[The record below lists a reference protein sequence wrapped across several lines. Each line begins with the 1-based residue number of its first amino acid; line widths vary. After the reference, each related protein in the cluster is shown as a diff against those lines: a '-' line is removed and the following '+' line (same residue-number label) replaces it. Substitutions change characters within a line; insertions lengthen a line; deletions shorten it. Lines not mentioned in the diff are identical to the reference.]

1 MQSSDDSNARPS
13 LAAQRAKVE
22 AEIQDAWER
31 ESLSDLCLIARR
43 LLWASHPVPFA
54 GSFGDVVAAG
64 ATVKDWGAVPE
75 LTPPSAIAACKWEAD
90 DDGVYQTGCGEAF
103 TFIDAGPKENNMKFC
118 CYCGGTM
125 SAPADDTT

>member
-1 MQSSDDSNARPS
+1 MTDNSQSD
-13 LAAQRAKVE
+13 LAARRAKVE

-54 GSFGDVVAAG
+54 GSFGDVVADG

-75 LTPPSAIAACKWEAD
+75 LTPPSSTEPSVEEANRRKAIPSPSAAPSKD
-90 DDGVYQTGCGEAF
+90 
-103 TFIDAGPKENNMKFC
+103 
-118 CYCGGTM
+118 
-125 SAPADDTT
+125 